1 MKISNRDLAFATFG
15 NLANGDV
22 FYHHDDMTRELYM
35 KIAVMEDSGYH
46 QWNAARL
53 SDGEIDEFAESAS
66 VIFVNGEY
74 TID

>member
-15 NLANGDV
+15 NLACGDV
-22 FYHHDDMTRELYM
+22 FYRHDDKTRELYM
-35 KIAVMEDSGYH
+35 KITAIEDSDYT
-46 QWNAARL
+46 QWNAVRL
-53 SDGEIDEFAESAS
+53 ADGKVDEFAESAS